1 MIRLLHASFPTR
13 TIFLGVTEAGVVLFA
28 FIVATMARL
37 GTSDTFLM
45 LNYEQGFRKI
55 IVVAAAFLVC
65 MYYFDL
71 YDFPILS
78 NHREALTRLIQ
89 VFGTVCILLAAL
101 YYVYPRLEL
110 ERGISVIGF
119 LLVSISLLAWR
130 RLFLKVSALPQFS
143 ERVLILGQSS
153 LAEALVSELQSR
165 SELGLRVIG
174 HIEDTVRRADNCN
187 QPPGKEVSPDELFC
201 SIERYKPD
209 RIIVAMDDRR
219 GKLPVESLLRL
230 KSRGVSI
237 QDGSELYEAVTGKLS
252 IGSLR
257 LGWLLFSPGFRVA
270 RALVMYKRICSII
283 FSAICLIVTL
293 PLMAL
298 IALAIL
304 IDSGGPAIFLQE
316 RIGQDGKVFTLYK
329 FRSMINGADQDGN
342 QRPAEKM
349 DSRFTRV
356 GRLLRRTRMDE
367 LPQLFNILRGDMH
380 FVGPRPFVPSQEQEC
395 LEHIPFYRQR
405 WVVKPG
411 ATGWAQVNRGYNV
424 TLEDNEEKLSYDL
437 FYIKNISVGLDLLIL
452 FKTAKILLLG
462 RGSQ

>member
-13 TIFLGVTEAGVVLFA
+13 TIFLGITEAGVVAFA
-28 FIVATMARL
+28 FTAATIARL
-37 GTSDTFLM
+37 GTSDSFLM
-45 LNYEQGFRKI
+45 LNYQQGFRKI
-55 IVVAAAFLVC
+55 IVVAAVFVVC

-78 NHREALTRLIQ
+78 NHREALTRFIQ
-89 VFGTVCILLAAL
+89 VFGTVCILLAAV
-101 YYVYPRLEL
+101 YYVYPPLEL
-110 ERGISVIGF
+110 ERGISAVGF
-119 LLVSISLLAWR
+119 LLVSISLLVWR
-130 RLFLKVSALPQFS
+130 RLFLRVSALPQFS
-143 ERVLILGQSS
+143 ERVLILGHSS
-153 LAEALVSELQSR
+153 LAEALVSELRSR
-165 SELGLRVIG
+165 SELGLQVIG
-174 HIEDTVRRADNCN
+174 HIQDIAR
-187 QPPGKEVSPDELFC
+187 PPDDCSPPSDKEASEELFC
-201 SIERYKPD
+201 SIEGYKPD

-219 GKLPVESLLRL
+219 GKLPVEPLLRL

-237 QDGSELYEAVTGKLS
+237 QDGPELYEAVTGKIS

-270 RALVMYKRICSII
+270 RTLMMYKRACSVI
-283 FSAICLIVTL
+283 FSALSLILTL
-293 PLMAL
+293 PLMVL
-298 IALAIL
+298 IALAIR
-304 IDSGGPAIFLQE
+304 IDSDGPVIFRQE
-316 RIGQDGKVFTLYK
+316 RIGQDGKAFTLYK
-329 FRSMINGADQDGN
+329 FRSMIDGVDQDGN
-342 QRPAEKM
+342 HRPAEKM

-356 GRLLRRTRMDE
+356 GRVLRRTRMDE
-367 LPQLFNILRGDMH
+367 LPQLFNIFRGDMH